1 MDKKYKKHQLRDH
14 IYELPGTYIGSIE
27 VTSYET
33 YIYDETLN
41 RMVKKNITYVPGLY
55 KIYDE
60 IVVNALDQ
68 VTRLK
73 QEQLKGELENI
84 RHVKNIKFNID
95 RKTGYIEIENDGDGV
110 DIDTLPEQGGIYIP
124 QMIFGE
130 LLTSTNYTE
139 KEVEKLV
146 GGLNGYGSKL
156 TNIFSLEFTVET
168 VDHRRKKIFTQT
180 WKDNMKTVGK
190 PSVKAYSKVP
200 YTKIRFLPDYKRFG
214 LNGLTDD
221 IYELF
226 HKRALDACA
235 TSDASV
241 AVYFNDKKLEIK
253 SFEKY
258 ADLFLG
264 DKNETTRVYESCGER
279 WEVIAAPSASAQ
291 FEQVSFVNGIN
302 TVRGGKHVDY
312 IKNQISKSLAEMA
325 ESKKK
330 TVKPQH
336 IVDNL
341 FIIVKCLVVNPSF
354 DTQTKEALTT
364 PISKFGSKCELSQK
378 FMTALYK
385 SGIIEKAV
393 SLTDFHQDKKAAKTD
408 GKKTS
413 RIIVEKLDDANEAG
427 TKNSEDCTLIL
438 TEGDSAKA
446 LAISGLSI
454 VGRAKYGV
462 FPLRGKVMNVKDA
475 TAQKIADNKEITDLK
490 KILGLQNGKV
500 YKDLSELRYG
510 RIMIMCDAD
519 SVTGDTPLLLRNPI
533 TNMIEI
539 KTIEDLTET
548 WSSND
553 NNKEYGMTD
562 YEVWTDTAWTKIK
575 HVMRHK
581 VDKEI
586 YRVLTHTGIVDVTED
601 HSLLDKNAEKISP
614 KDIKVN
620 GELLHNF
627 PIFEENKVSIPDN
640 LDILNFNDLCKIAS
654 ECKIQ
659 YYQTYKKDDLI
670 TELNK
675 YKNKQSIKLSIDTNN
690 SIEISNDEA
699 WVMGLFWADGT
710 AGIYSWDYT
719 YKNKNRPRAYTH
731 KRITYSWAISNCD
744 ITLLEKAKD
753 ILASIYN
760 YEFKIIADKSNNK
773 KNSNCNICYKLIIN
787 GCSKTQP
794 IVEKYIN
801 LFYYKNKHPRYKN
814 GNKYI
819 PAIILNAP
827 RNIREQFLNGYY
839 SGDGSSH
846 DINNK
851 FLKIDIESKISS
863 QCIFYLCKSLGYEV
877 SINHILKKRDVF
889 SLNITKGF
897 QQDNQNRIK
906 KIFNL
911 GKSEQYVYDLETEN
925 HHFQA
930 GIGQMIVHN
939 TDGHHIKGLLF
950 NLFQSLWSSLYK
962 MDNFLVSLK
971 TPMIKAISAT
981 ETVSFY
987 TMYDAEKWIE
997 NKKKTANGLKG
1008 WTFKY
1013 YKGLGTSTAA
1023 EAKEYFKEMKITEYK
1038 YTGKDSD
1045 EALDLAFNKKRADDR
1060 KEWLMNYNPSNV
1072 LDYSKI
1078 DVKYEE
1084 FIHKELI
1091 AYSNSDLIR
1100 SINHMCDGLKDSTR
1114 KILYAAFKRKL
1125 FKKEMKVAQFGAYTA
1140 EVSDYHHGE
1149 QSLFQAIIGMAQN
1162 YVCSNNINLFA
1173 PNGQFGTRIKGG
1185 TDASAPR
1192 YIYTLLTELAQLI
1205 YPVEDFKVLE
1215 YNISDEGKK
1224 IEPKYYVPVIPMV
1237 LVNGAQGIGTG
1248 FSTNLPCYNPTDI
1261 IAHCRIIA
1269 NALNTI
1275 TIDKSD
1281 KSDKSDKL
1289 DKSDIS
1295 KIIDAV
1301 KIKELTPWYLGFK
1314 GKIESKEKKEG
1325 TYESHGVY
1333 KWLNDTTIHVTELPI
1348 GTWTE
1353 DYKEFLEQCI
1363 VNNNPVLKDY
1373 EKHFTETNIDFT
1385 LKLYP
1390 GVRQGIEMN
1399 FDTEFKLVSTKNLSI
1414 NNIHLFTENDTIKKY
1429 ANTSEIIKE
1438 FSRIRFI
1445 KYHERKED
1453 QLKTMRKEYQIVSA
1467 KVRFIKE
1474 YINGTITLVGKKIA
1488 EVEAQ
1493 LKRLNYPA
1501 IVADIIDGG
1510 DEDDDNENESSD
1522 NNNEEI
1528 IIDDKIIIDK
1538 RQPTYDYLT
1547 DLPLKTL
1554 TVEKKTALEKQENN
1568 IKMRIEELENK
1579 TLSSIWLDELSAIE
1593 TAWNS
1598 FKTMIEKTHSGD
1610 HSALALSSS
1619 SVKKRTPAKKK

>member
-14 IYELPGTYIGSIE
+14 IYELPDTYIGS
-27 VTSYET
+27 VDNTSLDT
-33 YIYDETLN
+33 YIYDDETN
-41 RMVKKNITYVPGLY
+41 RMVKKNITYVPGFY

-73 QEQLKGELENI
+73 EEAKKGELENI
-84 RHVKNIKFNID
+84 RHVKTIKFNID
-95 RKTGYIEIENDGDGV
+95 RKSGYIEIENDGDGI

-130 LLTSTNYTE
+130 LLTSSNYTDE
-139 KEVEKLV
+139 SVEKLV
-146 GGLNGYGSKL
+146 GGKNGLGSKL

-330 TVKPQH
+330 TVKQQH

-510 RIMIMCDAD
+510 RIMLLCD
-519 SVTGDTPLLLRNPI
+519 S
-533 TNMIEI
+533 
-539 KTIEDLTET
+539 
-548 WSSND
+548 
-553 NNKEYGMTD
+553 
-562 YEVWTDTAWTKIK
+562 
-575 HVMRHK
+575 
-581 VDKEI
+581 
-586 YRVLTHTGIVDVTED
+586 D
-601 HSLLDKNAEKISP
+601 H
-614 KDIKVN
+614 
-620 GELLHNF
+620 
-627 PIFEENKVSIPDN
+627 
-640 LDILNFNDLCKIAS
+640 
-654 ECKIQ
+654 
-659 YYQTYKKDDLI
+659 
-670 TELNK
+670 
-675 YKNKQSIKLSIDTNN
+675 
-690 SIEISNDEA
+690 
-699 WVMGLFWADGT
+699 DG
-710 AGIYSWDYT
+710 
-719 YKNKNRPRAYTH
+719 
-731 KRITYSWAISNCD
+731 
-744 ITLLEKAKD
+744 
-753 ILASIYN
+753 
-760 YEFKIIADKSNNK
+760 F
-773 KNSNCNICYKLIIN
+773 
-787 GCSKTQP
+787 
-794 IVEKYIN
+794 
-801 LFYYKNKHPRYKN
+801 
-814 GNKYI
+814 
-819 PAIILNAP
+819 
-827 RNIREQFLNGYY
+827 
-839 SGDGSSH
+839 
-846 DINNK
+846 
-851 FLKIDIESKISS
+851 
-863 QCIFYLCKSLGYEV
+863 
-877 SINHILKKRDVF
+877 
-889 SLNITKGF
+889 
-897 QQDNQNRIK
+897 
-906 KIFNL
+906 
-911 GKSEQYVYDLETEN
+911 
-925 HHFQA
+925 
-930 GIGQMIVHN
+930 
-939 TDGHHIKGLLF
+939 HIKGLLF

-997 NKKKTANGLKG
+997 NKKKSANGLKG

-1072 LDYSKI
+1072 LDYSKT

-1275 TIDKSD
+1275 TIDKTDKLDKSD

-1353 DYKEFLEQCI
+1353 DYKDFLEQCI

-1373 EKHFTETNIDFT
+1373 EKQFTETNIDFT

-1399 FDTEFKLVSTKNLSI
+1399 FDTEFKLISTKNLSI

-1501 IVADIIDGG
+1501 IVADMIDGG

-1598 FKTMIEKTHSGD
+1598 FKTMIEKTHNGD
-1610 HSALALSSS
+1610 HSAPALSSS
-1619 SVKKRTPAKKK
+1619 SAKKRTPAKKK